1 MVDNL
6 LSNDRAQDASINHKS
21 GKSFIRKSHKR
32 LNKSKSKHIVYA
44 IPKPFPRK
52 LAF

>member
-6 LSNDRAQDASINHKS
+6 SSNDRAQDVSINNKS
-21 GKSFIRKSHKR
+21 GKSFRTKSHKG
-32 LNKSKSKHIVYA
+32 LNKSISKHIVYA